1 MNTLK
6 LVVLLLLCWPN
17 LIASW
22 TIMAV
27 VRLFWGS
34 SQHVER
40 GVLVVRLHREKWLSK
55 TWGKRW
61 GGFCAGHGAMLDHD
75 ASDETKRHE
84 LWHTVQVQEDSIA
97 HIVPALMIGA
107 AINWWL
113 ALVYLLLAP
122 LLQYGASMLV
132 AWLNGGHPYR
142 DNARERAA
150 RDATEGGS
158 RETLH
163 P

>member
-1 MNTLK
+1 MNVLK
-6 LVVLLLLCWPN
+6 RIALYLLCWPN
-17 LIASW
+17 MIASW

-27 VRLFWGS
+27 VRLLWGE
-34 SQHVER
+34 SQRVER
-40 GVLVVRLHREKWLSK
+40 GVLVVRLHPEKWLSK

-61 GGFCAGHGAMLDHD
+61 GGFCAGHGVMVDHD
-75 ASDETKRHE
+75 ASDEIVKHE

-97 HIVPALMIGA
+97 HLVPALMIGA
-107 AINWWL
+107 SIHWAL

-132 AWLNGGHPYR
+132 AWLNGGHPYY
-142 DNARERAA
+142 DNSRERAA
-150 RDATEGGS
+150 RDVAEEGP